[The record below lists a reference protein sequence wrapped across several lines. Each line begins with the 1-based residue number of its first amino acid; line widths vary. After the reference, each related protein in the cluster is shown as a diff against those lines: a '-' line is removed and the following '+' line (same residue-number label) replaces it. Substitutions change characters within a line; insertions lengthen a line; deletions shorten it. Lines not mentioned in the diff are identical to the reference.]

1 MIFVSQV
8 KRADALSKL
17 LIKQGFPSICMHSKL
32 TQEERL
38 QRYQDFKDFK
48 KRIMVSTDI
57 FGRGIDMGKV
67 NVVVNYDMPIQQE
80 KAVEGR
86 ASD

>member
-1 MIFVSQV
+1 M

-17 LIKQGFPSICMHSKL
+17 LLKQGFPSICMHSGLKND
-32 TQEERL
+32 ERL
-38 QRYQDFKDFK
+38 KRYQDFKDFK

-67 NVVVNYDMPIQQE
+67 NVVINYDMPQQQE
-80 KAVEGR
+80 KSVEGR